1 MLDQLLDQCTA
12 YVTSDSA
19 KTALQ
24 QRVLKPALD
33 YVQDECSWLVRL
45 LHGIAGLL
53 VLQAVLLVV
62 VIWLVVTRALGAGS
76 SPRVIS

>member
-1 MLDQLLDQCTA
+1 MLDQLLDQCSTYMA
-12 YVTSDSA
+12 SDSA
-19 KTALQ
+19 KAAIQ

-33 YVQDECSWLVRL
+33 YVQGECSWLVKL

-62 VIWLVVTRALGAGS
+62 VIWLVATRALG

>member
-1 MLDQLLDQCTA
+1 MLDQLLEQCTA
-12 YVTSDSA
+12 YVTSDST

-53 VLQAVLLVV
+53 VLQAVLLGV
-62 VIWLVVTRALGAGS
+62 VIWLVATRALGAGS

>member
-1 MLDQLLDQCTA
+1 MLDQILDQCTA
-12 YVTSDSA
+12 YMSSDSA
-19 KTALQ
+19 KAALQ

-62 VIWLVVTRALGAGS
+62 VIWLVATRAFG